1 MLKKTFAIAFVLTV
15 ALAATA
21 FAGSNFQNTCSEI
34 EFAYGSG
41 NSATITAKC
50 LNASGNA
57 VSASLT
63 LNGISNQNG
72 KLVQGSG
79 SSSFQ
84 QSCGNIQIQVVDT
97 SNVNLTAFC
106 RTSSGSSNSTSL
118 ALNGINN
125 QDGKLVQN

>member
-1 MLKKTFAIAFVLTV
+1 MLKKTFVIAFVLTV

-50 LNASGNA
+50 LNSSGTA
-57 VSASLT
+57 VSTSLT
-63 LNGISNQNG
+63 LDGISNQNG

-79 SSSFQ
+79 SSTFQ
-84 QSCGNIQIQVVDT
+84 KSCGNIQIDVVDT
-97 SNVNLTAFC
+97 SNVKLTAFC

-118 ALNGINN
+118 ALNGISN
-125 QDGKLVQN
+125 QNGKLVQN